1 VWIKELYQYLRAWK
15 NPLKMIVK
23 LNLIRNKSA
32 PHFYQFKLILISYR
46 PTSVASISQSFLLEF
61 KTCLADIHG
70 VYAMCMILRCAL
82 KPLPNYNNSLAHIA
96 SIIVAYLLIIPEPGC
111 CLRSPRL
118 GAWPPP
124 QVFEGR
130 KLLIHQ
136 LHYNLSRLQCWCI
149 SPSSS
154 NCCCHRLCCECV
166 CVCSCHCC

>member
-1 VWIKELYQYLRAWK
+1 
-15 NPLKMIVK
+15 MIVK

-111 CLRSPRL
+111 CLRLPRL

-124 QVFEGR
+124 SFWGQEAANSSAALQFEPTAMLMHFAWLQQ
-130 KLLIHQ
+130 LL
-136 LHYNLSRLQCWCI
+136 LPPLVLWV
-149 SPSSS
+149 
-154 NCCCHRLCCECV
+154 CV
-166 CVCSCHCC
+166 CV